1 MTPALTIRPAGV
13 EDASVIAGI
22 YNHYVEHSTAT
33 FDTEPK
39 TAEEHAAWLA
49 EHGDEYPVVVAERGG
64 AVAGWGSLSRWASRC
79 AWRHTVEVSIYVD
92 SDARGSGLGS
102 AIMADLLRRAEA
114 LGHHALIGQV
124 VAENEASIAL
134 SERHGFERVGL
145 MREVG
150 RKFDRWLDLVLMER
164 IVGNRTAGR

>member
-1 MTPALTIRPAGV
+1 MN
-13 EDASVIAGI
+13 IAVRLAEPHDTRAIAAI

-39 TAEEHAAWLA
+39 TAEERIVWLT
-49 EHGDEYPVVVAERGG
+49 EHGDEYPVVVAERDG

-92 SDARGSGLGS
+92 ADARGSGVGS
-102 AIMADLLRRAEA
+102 AIMTDLLRRAET
-114 LGHHALIGQV
+114 LGHHALIGQIV
-124 VAENEASIAL
+124 VENEASIAL

-164 IVGNRTAGR
+164 IVGE